1 MVKITSP
8 EEFYGHQMGADKK
21 LARWDKIVE
30 YFSKL
35 DGESDRIK
43 VVELGKSTEGNPFTL
58 AYISSAE
65 NLSKL
70 EDYRKTDAQ
79 KFTMSDCLRP
89 N

>member
-8 EEFYGHQMGADKK
+8 EEFYGHQMGEDKK

-58 AYISSAE
+58 A
-65 NLSKL
+65 
-70 EDYRKTDAQ
+70 
-79 KFTMSDCLRP
+79 
-89 N
+89 